1 MRPDR
6 VMWAVGLTLA
16 GTVLAGLVLNVAGGL
31 TRLSWAIALTVAVL
45 ACAGVLLAIRKRG
58 ARREP
63 GNGGRRESRDGGL
76 PVSPLTGG
84 FLLLAALLAGGAVWL
99 AAASANGQRSP
110 GFAQL
115 WLVPTKGAS
124 MTLGVR
130 DNYPGRQAL
139 RLTLRGGGNTVATWD
154 LRLAEGETWQRTV
167 SVPAPRPL
175 LPAGKLT
182 ATLTTP
188 DRVLSVTS

>member
-16 GTVLAGLVLNVAGGL
+16 WTVLAGLVLNVVGGL
-31 TRLSWAIALTVAVL
+31 TRLSWAIALTVTGL
-45 ACAGVLLAIRKRG
+45 ACAGVLLAVRKRG

-63 GNGGRRESRDGGL
+63 RNGGRREPKNGGL
-76 PVSPLTGG
+76 PLSPLTGG
-84 FLLLAALLAGGAVWL
+84 FLLLAALLAGGAVCL
-99 AAASANGQRSP
+99 AAASANWQRSP

-115 WLVPTKGAS
+115 WLVHAKGTSA
-124 MTLGVR
+124 TLGVR
-130 DNYPGRQAL
+130 DNYPGRQAFH
-139 RLTLRGGGNTVATWD
+139 LTLRGGNRTVASWD
-154 LRLAEGETWQRTV
+154 LRLAHGETWQRTV
-167 SVPAPRPL
+167 SAQL
-175 LPAGKLT
+175 GGKLAGSKLA

>member
-1 MRPDR
+1 
-6 VMWAVGLTLA
+6 MWAVGLTLA

-31 TRLSWAIALTVAVL
+31 IRLSWTITFTVAVVTVTGL
-45 ACAGVLLAIRKRG
+45 TCAGVARSAGKRG
-58 ARREP
+58 V
-63 GNGGRRESRDGGL
+63 RRESRPSG
-76 PVSPLTGG
+76 VHRSPLTGG

-99 AAASANGQRSP
+99 AAVSANWQRSP

-124 MTLGVR
+124 VTLGVR
-130 DNYPGRQAL
+130 DNYPGSQAL
-139 RLTLRGGGNTVATWD
+139 RLTLRGGKTVATWD
-154 LRLAEGETWQRTV
+154 LKLGEGETWQRTV
-167 SVPAPRPL
+167 NVTAPHPPL
-175 LPAGKLT
+175 PGGKLT